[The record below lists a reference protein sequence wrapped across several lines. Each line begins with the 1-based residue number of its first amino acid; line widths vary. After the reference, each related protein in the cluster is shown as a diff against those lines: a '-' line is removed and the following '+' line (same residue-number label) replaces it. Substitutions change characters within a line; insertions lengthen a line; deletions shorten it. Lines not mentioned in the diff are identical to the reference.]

1 MSKNQCIDLPLDSAI
16 PFLEIKNLP
25 PTIQKWFSS
34 RLFIKALFVI
44 GKYKQLKYPNI
55 VKLLSEL

>member
-16 PFLEIKNLP
+16 PLLEIKNLP

-34 RLFIKALFVI
+34 RLVIKALFII
-44 GKYKQLKYPNI
+44 GKYKPLKYPNT